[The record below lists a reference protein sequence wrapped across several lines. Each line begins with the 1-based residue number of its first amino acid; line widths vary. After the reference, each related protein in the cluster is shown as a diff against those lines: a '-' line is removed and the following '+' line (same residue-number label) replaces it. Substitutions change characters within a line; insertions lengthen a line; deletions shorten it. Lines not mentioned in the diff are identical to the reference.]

1 MMDELKWITL
11 LSLMVLMLQFTGTL
25 SRQLHLYFTVR
36 DGDDV
41 TLSCENVINDHR
53 NCDSTTW
60 LFVGSRS
67 RVHVELVNLGQI
79 RSKPDRLRVTTNCS
93 LVIKKV
99 TDDDAGRYTC
109 RQFDKSGQQQG
120 PDAQVVLSVVTMTEH
135 NHTDQVNLTCSVR
148 TNEPCKHSVKWLN
161 RGQEVD
167 KENKELITSQS
178 SCSVSVKV
186 LTSHSSYTSRYEL
199 FKCQVTTETNEVKL
213 FTFSRRPSG
222 EDTKPST
229 SAPNESE
236 HSAENNRRSDVTTK
250 ESTSKST
257 STKLRGE
264 DRKPTT
270 SAPTESEHSTEN
282 NRRTDVTTTETE
294 TKDTS
299 TITTYVLYII
309 VALVLVVLL
318 IIVVKVVRWK
328 RSKGNNTQVN
338 DTALTSNPA
347 ETESAPGTSQDMAD
361 PEDGVSYASIS
372 FTKNTNSRDK
382 VQRRIDDD
390 EGDAVTY
397 STVNVPSA
405 DPNNLYATIN
415 KPNK

>member
-135 NHTDQVNLTCSVR
+135 NQTDQVTLTCSVR
-148 TNEPCKHSVKWLN
+148 TYETCRHSVKWLN

-167 KENKELITSQS
+167 KDHKELITSQS
-178 SCSVSVKV
+178 SCSASVKF

-199 FKCQVTTETNEVKL
+199 FKCQVTTETNEVKR
-213 FTFSRRPSG
+213 FPFSRRPSG
-222 EDTKPST
+222 ENTEPPT
-229 SAPNESE
+229 SAPTESE

-299 TITTYVLYII
+299 TITTCWWRSII
-309 VALVLVVLL
+309 VAVGVAALSTAVVAVN
-318 IIVVKVVRWK
+318 IWTRT
-328 RSKGNNTQVN
+328 KGKTTQ
-338 DTALTSNPA
+338 T
-347 ETESAPGTSQDMAD
+347 
-361 PEDGVSYASIS
+361 DGNAVS
-372 FTKNTNSRDK
+372 FRN
-382 VQRRIDDD
+382 
-390 EGDAVTY
+390 
-397 STVNVPSA
+397 
-405 DPNNLYATIN
+405 
-415 KPNK
+415 